1 MSIPTME
8 ELTELSES
16 VPTTDQIQDYLGNM
30 LNNLFPAIITL
41 VFCVLV
47 SKVILSFSDRLMRR
61 MSAEPTLGKFIRAVL
76 RVILWLLTAIMVA
89 DKLGIPTSSMVALLS
104 VTGLAVSLALQ
115 NTLSNLAGGILLL
128 VTKPFMVGDYIS
140 AGGVEGTVLEV
151 GLVYTKV
158 NTVDNKRISIP
169 NSDISGAKIINCST
183 EGRRR
188 VDLVISASYD
198 APVETVKNALREIIA
213 GHPLVLPDPE
223 PFVRLSAYQDS
234 SIAYTVRV
242 WTNNSDYW
250 TVYFDM
256 LEQVKTTF
264 DKYGIELTY
273 NHLNVHLMDK

>member
-1 MSIPTME
+1 MSIPTIE

-16 VPTTDQIQDYLGNM
+16 VPSNEQVQKYLGTM
-30 LNNLFPAIITL
+30 FENLLPAVITL
-41 VFCVLV
+41 VICILI
-47 SKVILSFSDRLMRR
+47 SKLIQSFADRLMRR
-61 MSAEPTLGKFIRAVL
+61 MSAEPTLAKFIRAIL
-76 RVILWLLTAIMVA
+76 RVVLWLLAAIMVA
-89 DKLGIPTSSMVALLS
+89 DRLGIPTSSMVALLS

-115 NTLSNLAGGILLL
+115 STLSNLAGGILLL
-128 VTKPFMVGDYIS
+128 VTKPFVVGDYIS

-151 GLVYTKV
+151 GLVYTKI
-158 NTVDNKRISIP
+158 NTFDNKRISIP

-198 APVETVKNALREIIA
+198 APVETVKNALREII
-213 GHPLVLPDPE
+213 GSHPLVLPDPE

-242 WTNNSDYW
+242 WANNADYW
-250 TVYFDM
+250 TVYFDL

-273 NHLNVHLMDK
+273 NHLNVHLMEK